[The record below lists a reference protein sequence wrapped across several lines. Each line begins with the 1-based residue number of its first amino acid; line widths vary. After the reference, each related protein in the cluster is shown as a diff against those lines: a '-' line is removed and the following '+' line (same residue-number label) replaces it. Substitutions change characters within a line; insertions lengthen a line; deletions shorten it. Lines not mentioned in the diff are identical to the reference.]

1 MDKIRELWNKLV
13 ALVCRVPYD
22 KWLHV
27 IAGLMLCAFFAI
39 SLGWKCVL
47 PVALVAGLLKE
58 VFDWFT
64 TKNFDCWDWVATI
77 CGGFAIQVFVWLGL
91 WWL

>member
-1 MDKIRELWNKLV
+1 MDIRKIWDAIVKFI
-13 ALVCRVPYD
+13 CKVPYD

-27 IAGLMLCAFFAI
+27 IGGLVVASFFAI

-58 VFDWFT
+58 VFDYFT
-64 TKNFDCWDWVATI
+64 TKNFDLWDWVATI
-77 CGGFAIQVFVWLGL
+77 AGGFVIQVFVWLGM